1 MIYNSIYTVILER
14 IDVIE
19 KKKNMKANYKLW
31 SKDMNIFQLFNQT
44 ITNQKTSVLLLKQTF

>member
-14 IDVIE
+14 IDIIE

>member
-14 IDVIE
+14 IDIIE

-44 ITNQKTSVLLLKQTF
+44 ITNHNKKHLYFY